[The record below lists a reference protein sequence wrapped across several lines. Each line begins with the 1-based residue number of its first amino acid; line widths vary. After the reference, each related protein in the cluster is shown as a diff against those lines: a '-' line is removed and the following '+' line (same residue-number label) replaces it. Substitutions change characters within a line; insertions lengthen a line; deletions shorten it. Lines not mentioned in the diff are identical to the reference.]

1 MQSHPEVFIDR
12 EEELRLLK
20 DAITTRR
27 SLLIS
32 GPAGVGKTM
41 LVLKALSELP
51 NAIQKNCLYVSGMK
65 GLHDLLQ
72 QIVHLLFDLDDPA
85 LRGRLRRE
93 GVSAASFKK
102 WLQTQPSTRLRGVLY
117 QATAQGQYCFFWDHL
132 PPLTHAVSR
141 VVKQLVRMQGT
152 PVYLLARGFTEREI
166 GHVTDIY
173 WGDPHQL
180 AVRALSET
188 AARELLEWCIQ
199 RFDLARLDLDDFRK
213 EMLHLSGRIAG
224 AIVKMCAL
232 AAEPRY
238 QHGSQVKTQLI
249 HIDYLMSGQR
259 LLLAD
264 KSRMPESGGSM

>member
-1 MQSHPEVFIDR
+1 MQRLERSSTIRGHPEVFIDR
-12 EEELRLLK
+12 EEELHLLK
-20 DAITTRR
+20 DAITTGR
-27 SLLIS
+27 SLLVS

-51 NAIQKNCLYVSGMK
+51 GAIQKKCLYVSGMK

-85 LRGRLRRE
+85 LGARLCRE

-102 WLQTQPSTRLRGVLY
+102 WLQTQPSTRLRGTLY
-117 QATAQGQYCFFWDHL
+117 QAAAGSQYRFFLDHF

-141 VVKQLVRMQGT
+141 VVKQLVRMEGT

-173 WGDPHQL
+173 WSDPHRL
-180 AVRALSET
+180 AIGALSEP
-188 AARELLEWCIQ
+188 AARDLLERCIQ
-199 RFDLARLDLDDFRK
+199 RFDLSGLDLNDFRK
-213 EMLHLSGRIAG
+213 EIIHLSGCIPG
-224 AIVKMCAL
+224 AVVQMCAL

-238 QHGSQVKTQLI
+238 RYGSQIKTKLI
-249 HIDYLMSGQR
+249 HIDYLMNGLRVS
-259 LLLAD
+259 
-264 KSRMPESGGSM
+264 PHGSL